1 MAKESLKDLSVS
13 ITPIKRTREQQQ
25 EDLPCAQEE
34 IDAYKVWLSKLKQE
48 NPRTELKDEFRQQTI
63 ETYKEWLT
71 LQGDLL
77 GDDIT
82 DDGGTSTENGENDS
96 SQARK
101 NWPSHARRPNKAGNG
116 QCTGGRKKGRGPLKG
131 HSIAF
136 KRIKSGCQKLPIQ
149 FSSRLG
155 GPQGENYR
163 SFIDEVVMFTRKR
176 APLIGVRSWKD
187 ISSDVKNAI
196 VTDLKNRWD
205 FGNTRDVDGKILGLA
220 RSRYA
225 DWRSTLSTTYR
236 AYESDAKR
244 AKNKPEDVDIVEW
257 HYLMKYF
264 ATENFQAV
272 SKKNTTC
279 RGKQQVQHGGGP
291 KPFSQHSYEKRNPEI
306 GEEPNDIELWMITHS
321 KNGKW
326 SNNAAH
332 DVYDNAVCNLRAKEL
347 ELEKD
352 GLTNE
357 EQNIVFQ
364 SSYNEIIQCKRP
376 TIHGHGYM
384 AKYPMRVELMEAQ
397 IKLAR
402 DTAAEKEKNKNLEG
416 EVQRLREELADQ
428 TAQTDK
434 KVEEATQ
441 KIQEEEKIK
450 REEMRKQIKE
460 DMAVFF
466 AKQTQGLALQTNTPS
481 STLTVCAARQGT
493 TGQENGNTVNSKL
506 TRNLFPTNNRNGAN
520 FISSQQLSK
529 AANKGRVTRMM
540 QIEWSHG
547 QVFELIHIILS
558 WNLQ

>member
-1 MAKESLKDLSVS
+1 MQGASPQRDVVELAIDRAYITFVNLFVLKDKMGYSVRDFIYYKKRCATDVASLQEIDYEHQARAMLRDNESERKVRVIMAKESLKDLSVS

-34 IDAYKVWLSKLKQE
+34 IDAYKVWLSKLKEE

-82 DDGGTSTENGENDS
+82 NDGGTSTENGENDS

-116 QCTGGRKKGRGPLKG
+116 QCTGGQKKGRGPLKG
-131 HSIAF
+131 HSVAF

-163 SFIDEVVMFTRKR
+163 SFVDEVVMFTRKR

-225 DWRSTLSTTYR
+225 GWRSTLSATYR
-236 AYESDAKR
+236 AYESDAER

-264 ATENFQAV
+264 ATEKIPAKRTQLAEANNRSSMGVAP
-272 SKKNTTC
+272 SLSLNIAM
-279 RGKQQVQHGGGP
+279 R
-291 KPFSQHSYEKRNPEI
+291 RNPET

-332 DVYDNAVCNLRAKEL
+332 DVY
-347 ELEKD
+347 
-352 GLTNE
+352 
-357 EQNIVFQ
+357 
-364 SSYNEIIQCKRP
+364 
-376 TIHGHGYM
+376 
-384 AKYPMRVELMEAQ
+384 
-397 IKLAR
+397 
-402 DTAAEKEKNKNLEG
+402 
-416 EVQRLREELADQ
+416 RLREELADQ
-428 TAQTDK
+428 TAQTDR

-441 KIQEEEKIK
+441 KIQEEEEIK

-460 DMAVFF
+460 DMAAFF

-481 STLTVCAARQGT
+481 STLTVCAAR
-493 TGQENGNTVNSKL
+493 
-506 TRNLFPTNNRNGAN
+506 
-520 FISSQQLSK
+520 
-529 AANKGRVTRMM
+529 MM

-558 WNLQ
+558 W